1 MDSNNLAIM
10 VYGNADSGR
19 DALTEDK
26 YKELAIAFSLQ
37 GFNVKSVLYHDELRD
52 KLLKALSE
60 FDAVLVWVNPIEQ
73 GNDRR
78 KLDSLLA
85 ELSNKGCFVSAHPD
99 VILKMGTKEVL
110 YKTKDMDWGGD
121 IELYRNYEDFT
132 RRFIPTLKKSSAR
145 VLKQY
150 RGNGGSGVFKVIFGS
165 TENEVLIT
173 HAKSP
178 GEKIVLQLS
187 DFYKEFESYYLNNGM
202 LIDQAWNK
210 NITNGMVRC
219 YLSGT
224 KVAGFGFQE
233 INMLYQLNNDPSQNY
248 FTPSKRYY
256 FTENC
261 VLFNDLKELM
271 ETKWVPELQK
281 ILSISTYEMPVIW
294 DADFLINDINSR
306 NAHSKYSLCE
316 INVSCVSPFPPSA
329 IRFIVNEVG
338 NKIRNK
344 KSTEF

>member
-52 KLLKALSE
+52 NLLKALSE

-99 VILKMGTKEVL
+99 VILKIGTKEVL

-121 IELYRNYEDFT
+121 IEIYRNYEDFT
-132 RRFIPTLKKSSAR
+132 MRFIQTLKKSGAR

-150 RGNGGSGVFKVIFGS
+150 RGNGGNGVFKVVFGS
-165 TENEVLIT
+165 KENEVLIT

-178 GEKIVLQLS
+178 GERRVLQLS
-187 DFYKEFESYYLNNGM
+187 DFYNEFESYFLNNGM
-202 LIDQAWNK
+202 LIDQAWNV

-219 YLSGT
+219 YLSGI

-233 INMLYQLNNDPSQNY
+233 INMLYQLNIDASQNY
-248 FTPSKRYY
+248 FSPSKRYY

-261 VLFNDLKELM
+261 GLFMDLKEVM
-271 ETKWVPELQK
+271 ETEWVPELQK

-294 DADFLINDINSR
+294 DADFFINEINSR
-306 NAHSKYSLCE
+306 AHSKYSLCE